1 MNNNDAVFTSFQT
14 IIEMLEDRKV
24 NLGGF
29 TKDSVAE
36 LLEPFVTNNKTLFDV
51 IINDVKIVYSLSA
64 KLKWSD
70 LKKHFEDE
78 EPYSLYICV
87 TKDKMSQN
95 NAKMVA
101 SLRLN
106 LQVFDIKQLQFNIS
120 RHVLVPKHEIIRDEN
135 EVKDIMERYMI
146 KSKFQLPIILKSDA
160 MAKYL
165 GLKNGDIVRI
175 VRVSPTAGEYIVY
188 RCCV

>member
-1 MNNNDAVFTSFQT
+1 MNNKDAVFTSFQT

>member
-1 MNNNDAVFTSFQT
+1 MNNKDAVFTSFQT
-14 IIEMLEDRKV
+14 IIEMLKDRKV
-24 NLGGF
+24 NLGDF

-78 EPYSLYICV
+78 EQYSLYICV

-120 RHVLVPKHEIIRDEN
+120 RHVLVPKHEIIRDDN